1 MIRTIVFKNFFAWL
15 FLSSLQSLKYV
26 RYCNKNLALVAMKPL
41 ERTRAH
47 EYHFQLPFFWSSENP
62 RKQAERASNQNLF
75 VNSTENLLEFGRVYV
90 TFCPSL
96 LLSSLYIT
104 RMYEIFQQESSP
116 AGHRI
121 AFRSESTP
129 PTLAHRLALPF
140 WRKKKQIHEGQHR
153 TRNQNLGVNS
163 MKLHC
168 KQESRE
174 VWHYC
179 F

>member
-1 MIRTIVFKNFFAWL
+1 MYSKCMFCLGRLREASGRLLGGSWEASGKLLGSFW
-15 FLSSLQSLKYV
+15 
-26 RYCNKNLALVAMKPL
+26 VASGKL
-41 ERTRAH
+41 
-47 EYHFQLPFFWSSENP
+47 LGNP

-75 VNSTENLLEFGRVYV
+75 VNSTENLLEFGRVCV

-129 PTLAHRLALPF
+129 PTLAHRQALSF
-140 WRKKKQIHEGQHR
+140 GAKKQTDSRGA
-153 TRNQNLGVNS
+153 TQNPEP
-163 MKLHC
+163 
-168 KQESRE
+168 ESRGE
-174 VWHYC
+174 
-179 F
+179 